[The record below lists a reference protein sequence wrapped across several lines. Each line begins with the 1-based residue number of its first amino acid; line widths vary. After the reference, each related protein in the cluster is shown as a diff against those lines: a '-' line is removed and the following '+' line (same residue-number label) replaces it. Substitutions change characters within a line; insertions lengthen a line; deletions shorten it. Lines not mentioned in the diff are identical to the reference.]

1 MTMLCST
8 TKGSTS
14 PECMIVNSIHL
25 FSASFATFLHSI
37 YFSFTRPIIRLGL
50 SVKDCESVMGSEL
63 ICSDSFLGLIP
74 WFGTRELE
82 PKIRKTVSNIIS
94 GHAWTLWQKM
104 KSHCILCTCSLRY
117 GNGIWLFANKSQ
129 LPRVINAGWWASD
142 GSLNIFCNCCTWKNG
157 EEESQEFE
165 VVSKMQGC
173 SRLEYSDRCR
183 KIQSCFGYFQIC
195 YCWWSRW

>member
-1 MTMLCST
+1 MSHPWLVDKIYYSLHMRMTMLCST

-25 FSASFATFLHSI
+25 FSANFATFLHSI

-63 ICSDSFLGLIP
+63 ISSDSFLGLIP

-94 GHAWTLWQKM
+94 GHAWTLWQKWRVTVYCVH
-104 KSHCILCTCSLRY
+104 SA
-117 GNGIWLFANKSQ
+117 FAMAMAYDCSQ
-129 LPRVINAGWWASD
+129 LTRVRIAWWWAPN
-142 GSLNIFCNCCTWKNG
+142 GSSNIFCNCCT
-157 EEESQEFE
+157 
-165 VVSKMQGC
+165 
-173 SRLEYSDRCR
+173 
-183 KIQSCFGYFQIC
+183 
-195 YCWWSRW
+195 